1 MLLRSQISGDPP
13 AKAPLNAPHRR
24 PRPGANMN
32 EGYRSQP
39 IACTAPP
46 SPARSTEDGGHRLV
60 GAVHIIMAM
69 GVVPVGM
76 RAHHHAGTA
85 LRTSP
90 VTVRLF
96 LAVNLHTSTYHLLT
110 ISIQIANQILPQ
122 SPFLKP
128 QQSVLAIVRPKRRK
142 RHLLSAL
149 SKVRPCP
156 CPRHPLPLR
165 LPHAS
170 PRPKLR

>member
-1 MLLRSQISGDPP
+1 MSQISGDPP

-32 EGYRSQP
+32 EGYRSQT

-46 SPARSTEDGGHRLV
+46 SPARSTEDGGHHLV

-69 GVVPVGM
+69 GVVLSCNHGVPVEM

-85 LRTSP
+85 LRRSP

-96 LAVNLHTSTYHLLT
+96 LTVNLHIPSSDHLHL
-110 ISIQIANQILPQ
+110 QILPQ

-128 QQSVLAIVRPKRRK
+128 QQFVLAIVCPKRT
-142 RHLLSAL
+142 SAL

-156 CPRHPLPLR
+156 CPRHPLPLH
-165 LPHAS
+165 LPHVS
-170 PRPKLR
+170 LRPKLR